1 MKFKKIYYPTNKL
14 YTKNF
19 YIKKISIYAINNNYP
34 SWLKQNNKFIVNSNF
49 NEGIK
54 NLNYYIK
61 KKLNKYDT
69 LFFSIHNKTNT
80 HIGNIKF
87 EPIIHSKFSTMGIL
101 IGDQNF
107 QGKGYYKEIFIATF
121 NYLKHN
127 FNLKY
132 IDLGVNIDNKYAIK
146 AFKKFGFKFK
156 KYLNNRKV
164 MIMVYDL

>member
-1 MKFKKIYYPTNKL
+1 MRFKKIFYPTNKIH
-14 YTKNF
+14 TKNF
-19 YIKKISIYAINNNYP
+19 YIKKISIYAINNNYL
-34 SWLKQNNKFIVNSNF
+34 SWLEQNNKFIVNSNF
-49 NEGIK
+49 SNGIK
-54 NLNYYIK
+54 NLNSYIK
-61 KKLNKYDT
+61 RKLNKHDT
-69 LFFSIHNKTNT
+69 LFFSIYSKTNT

-101 IGDQNF
+101 IGDRNF

-121 NYLKHN
+121 NYLKSN

-132 IDLGVNIDNKYAIK
+132 INLGVNVDNKNAVK